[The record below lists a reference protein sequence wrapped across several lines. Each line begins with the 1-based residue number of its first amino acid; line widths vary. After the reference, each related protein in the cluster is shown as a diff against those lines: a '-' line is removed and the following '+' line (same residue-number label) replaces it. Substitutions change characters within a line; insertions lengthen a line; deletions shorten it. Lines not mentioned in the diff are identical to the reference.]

1 MTMTD
6 FFEVDEKQKTVKILN
21 LDDFSVEDL
30 QNYISELKSEILR
43 VKDEIKKKE
52 NLKLMLKSFLNNY
65 LLIFRPLNLFW
76 NLATCPS
83 DSLRPTLPP
92 VQAG

>member
-1 MTMTD
+1 MTD
-6 FFEVDEKQKTVKILN
+6 FFEVDEKQKTIKILN

-52 NLKLMLKSFLNNY
+52 NLKLDAEKF
-65 LLIFRPLNLFW
+65 FK
-76 NLATCPS
+76 
-83 DSLRPTLPP
+83 
-92 VQAG
+92 

>member
-30 QNYISELKSEILR
+30 QNYISELQTEILR
-43 VKDEIKKKE
+43 VQDEIKKKE
-52 NLKLMLKSFLNNY
+52 NLKLNAEKCFK
-65 LLIFRPLNLFW
+65 
-76 NLATCPS
+76 
-83 DSLRPTLPP
+83 
-92 VQAG
+92 

>member
-30 QNYISELKSEILR
+30 QNYISELQTEILR
-43 VKDEIKKKE
+43 VQDEIKKKQSS
-52 NLKLMLKSFLNNY
+52 KLNAEKF
-65 LLIFRPLNLFW
+65 FK
-76 NLATCPS
+76 
-83 DSLRPTLPP
+83 
-92 VQAG
+92 

>member
-6 FFEVDEKQKTVKILN
+6 FFEVDEKEKTVKILN

-30 QNYISELKSEILR
+30 QYYISELQTEILR

-52 NLKLMLKSFLNNY
+52 NLKFNAEKF
-65 LLIFRPLNLFW
+65 FK
-76 NLATCPS
+76 
-83 DSLRPTLPP
+83 
-92 VQAG
+92 

>member
-30 QNYISELKSEILR
+30 QNYISELQTEILR
-43 VKDEIKKKE
+43 VQDEIKKKRD
-52 NLKLMLKSFLNNY
+52 LKLNAEKYFK
-65 LLIFRPLNLFW
+65 
-76 NLATCPS
+76 
-83 DSLRPTLPP
+83 
-92 VQAG
+92 

>member
-30 QNYISELKSEILR
+30 QNYISELQTEMLR
-43 VKDEIKKKE
+43 VQDEIKKKE
-52 NLKLMLKSFLNNY
+52 NLKLNSEKF
-65 LLIFRPLNLFW
+65 FK
-76 NLATCPS
+76 
-83 DSLRPTLPP
+83 
-92 VQAG
+92 

>member
-30 QNYISELKSEILR
+30 QNYISELQTEILR
-43 VKDEIKKKE
+43 VQDEIKKKKD
-52 NLKLMLKSFLNNY
+52 LKLNAVKF
-65 LLIFRPLNLFW
+65 FK
-76 NLATCPS
+76 
-83 DSLRPTLPP
+83 
-92 VQAG
+92 